1 MQQLRNF
8 SQSTIIKQKS
18 HSGMSVFL
26 KNKCR
31 QYHTTDLYINMDIST
46 LEDEA
51 TEVSQNVWH
60 HSPRDS
66 APHPRRSKTSPAPV

>member
-1 MQQLRNF
+1 
-8 SQSTIIKQKS
+8 
-18 HSGMSVFL
+18 MSIFL

-31 QYHTTDLYINMDIST
+31 QYHTTYLYINMDIPT

-60 HSPRDS
+60 QSPRDS
-66 APHPRRSKTSPAPV
+66 APHPRRSETSPAPV